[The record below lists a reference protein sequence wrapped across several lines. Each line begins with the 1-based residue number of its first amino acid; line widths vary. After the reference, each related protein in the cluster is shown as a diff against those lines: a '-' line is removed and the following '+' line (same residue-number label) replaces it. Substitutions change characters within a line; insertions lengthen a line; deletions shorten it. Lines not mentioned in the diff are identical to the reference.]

1 MASAK
6 PLKRTTAGR
15 TEQFASSDTVP
26 VGNLPVFIASGGSH
40 AAGIVPDPGSS
51 SGTTKFL
58 REDATWQVPA
68 GGGAAVVTGY
78 ATTVANCSNTTT
90 ETTVVSATIP
100 ANEWLNGEIVTIRFR
115 ATHKNNSGSARNL
128 TLKVYFKTT
137 GFALI
142 NAVSMANSASTG
154 NSFFEI
160 SLQRN
165 GTNVDVLTVSGN
177 TLATYFSGAQNVRYL
192 VALGDLSTGT
202 LDFGGGAI
210 PFLTGETFNVDI
222 AVAVKITFSAAN
234 ANLFFNAIHGKVR
247 KGEYL

>member
-26 VGNLPVFIASGGSH
+26 VGNLPVFIASGGSN
-40 AAGIVPDPGSS
+40 AAGIVPAPGGS

-68 GGGAAVVTGY
+68 GGGSSPITDY
-78 ATTVANCSNTTT
+78 TTTVANCSNTTT
-90 ETTVVSATIP
+90 ETTIISATVP
-100 ANEWLNGEIVTIRFR
+100 ANAWLDGEIVTLRFR
-115 ATHKNNSGSARNL
+115 VQHKNNSGAARNL

-160 SLQRN
+160 NLQRN

-177 TLATYFSGAQNVRYL
+177 TASTYFSGAQHPRYL
-192 VALGDLSTGT
+192 VPLGDMATGT
-202 LDFGGGAI
+202 LDYGGGAI
-210 PFLTGETFNVDI
+210 PFLTGETFNVDC
-222 AVAVKITFSAAN
+222 AVAVKITLSAAST
-234 ANLFFNAIHGKVR
+234 NLFFNAIYGKVR